1 MTHLALLP
9 LERDEMAH
17 MVAETLNAPLA
28 SVLPLS
34 DSLYHKWGGNPF
46 TLKQLLTLLH
56 DDGALYFDH
65 QAGSWKWDTKAYG
78 LLYQGED
85 DLALILMKLQ
95 KLADEEQKLL
105 KLSSCLGNRFDLDTV
120 AALWSKSAEETAAGL
135 MTLVSEGLLLIA
147 EKENEATPFFPSGWK
162 NVEFTFLH
170 DHIQQAV
177 YSLQSE
183 EEKKERHFK
192 IGSFLMEKRG
202 AAQPLTGQL
211 MAMMDHFNRSLELIQ
226 DSKTKLKLA
235 RLNLLLGRKAKVSAA
250 YESARQYLRAG
261 ISLLPEV
268 PWQEHYRLT
277 FNLYLELA
285 QAEFLSGDVG
295 KAEELFAMLVKKAR
309 TELER
314 ADVYGV
320 KVILYA
326 GLGQYAE
333 AVETGR
339 KALQKLGIHL
349 PLHPKKRDYFK
360 ELFRYKWLMR
370 NKKIEELIHLPEMT
384 DPVHRRIAKLLTRLS
399 YITMISYP
407 DLFGLLIL
415 VNGNYA
421 LRYGNHEMSAVGFLG
436 FGIMTGT
443 LLRDYEKGEKYGQLC
458 IQLVEKYDRNASKCI
473 IYFTTGTL
481 IFHWTHHASYGLK
494 YLNKAV
500 ESGMEAGD
508 VVIVGYAHSLLLEN
522 QYLMGVPLADMKNE
536 LRQKRQVAEMLKH
549 ANLLINT
556 SIYAGTINVLTSQD
570 SNALE
575 QGMKRLE
582 KDEPV
587 YVAQKDK
594 SGLATYY
601 CSLMQLYYLL
611 DKPSEALQMADKI
624 LPLLGTIEG
633 LLLEAHYTFY
643 KALANQLAAKKPNP
657 HPNRSPGTDPG
668 SG

>member
-1 MTHLALLP
+1 
-9 LERDEMAH
+9 MAH

-268 PWQEHYRLT
+268 PWQEHYKPVT
-277 FNLYLELA
+277 
-285 QAEFLSGDVG
+285 
-295 KAEELFAMLVKKAR
+295 
-309 TELER
+309 
-314 ADVYGV
+314 
-320 KVILYA
+320 I
-326 GLGQYAE
+326 
-333 AVETGR
+333 ETS
-339 KALQKLGIHL
+339 LQDR
-349 PLHPKKRDYFK
+349 P
-360 ELFRYKWLMR
+360 
-370 NKKIEELIHLPEMT
+370 
-384 DPVHRRIAKLLTRLS
+384 
-399 YITMISYP
+399 ITI
-407 DLFGLLIL
+407 
-415 VNGNYA
+415 
-421 LRYGNHEMSAVGFLG
+421 
-436 FGIMTGT
+436 
-443 LLRDYEKGEKYGQLC
+443 
-458 IQLVEKYDRNASKCI
+458 
-473 IYFTTGTL
+473 
-481 IFHWTHHASYGLK
+481 
-494 YLNKAV
+494 
-500 ESGMEAGD
+500 
-508 VVIVGYAHSLLLEN
+508 
-522 QYLMGVPLADMKNE
+522 
-536 LRQKRQVAEMLKH
+536 
-549 ANLLINT
+549 
-556 SIYAGTINVLTSQD
+556 
-570 SNALE
+570 
-575 QGMKRLE
+575 
-582 KDEPV
+582 
-587 YVAQKDK
+587 
-594 SGLATYY
+594 
-601 CSLMQLYYLL
+601 
-611 DKPSEALQMADKI
+611 I
-624 LPLLGTIEG
+624 LPLPAGLLPEDGQLPDDHQLSQAQAKDERASFLENLVIYVEHSNGQKELIRPQAVEYAPGEWGLQFVVDHFSLFSILHIEG
-633 LLLEAHYTFY
+633 AVDYYNQTQTRRLYGQDRYETAV
-643 KALANQLAAKKPNP
+643 KIAQAGWKEGAN
-657 HPNRSPGTDPG
+657 SGPGG
-668 SG
+668 